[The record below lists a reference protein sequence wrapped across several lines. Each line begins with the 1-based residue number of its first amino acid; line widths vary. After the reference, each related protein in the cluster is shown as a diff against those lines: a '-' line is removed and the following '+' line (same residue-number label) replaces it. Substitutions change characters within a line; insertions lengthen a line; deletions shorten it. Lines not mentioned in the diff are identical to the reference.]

1 MQPSLERRR
10 APRIDMTQ
18 YTRAIVH
25 SPGVVHAMEP
35 RPPATEFVYEAV
47 VEVAPRQD
55 MGRSPLGER
64 FIVPITGGRFE
75 GPRLRGRVLPG
86 GADRQLL
93 RADAVKLLDAL
104 YEMQTDDGVL
114 LTVHNQVLI
123 DDPPAGPRYAF
134 SHVRVTAPEGP
145 YAWLNRRVFVGTLQA
160 LMPQLPA
167 VRIRVY
173 QLV

>member
-1 MQPSLERRR
+1 MPTTAMQPS
-10 APRIDMTQ
+10 
-18 YTRAIVH
+18 
-25 SPGVVHAMEP
+25 
-35 RPPATEFVYEAV
+35 PPATEFVYEAV

-55 MGRSPLGER
+55 MGRAPLGHR

-75 GPRLRGRVLPG
+75 GPALRGTVLPG

-93 RADAVKLLDAL
+93 RDDGVRELDAL
-104 YEMQTDDGVL
+104 YELCTDDGVL

-123 DDPPAGPRYAF
+123 DDPPGGPRYAF
-134 SHVRVTAPEGP
+134 SQVCIIAPEGP
-145 YAWLNRRVFVGTLQA
+145 YAWLNRRVLVGTLQN
-160 LMPQLPA
+160 LQPERPA